1 MIIEADAALIQRIEA
16 HQQADDGGL
25 AAAGVTHQRQHLAGT
40 GGKAHLLQHRLL
52 AIVGEAHPLEA
63 DPPLQRRALPLRALP
78 GFVQQGKDSLPRHHG
93 LLQLVELVGHLDEGL
108 DHSPQIADE
117 GVEHPHLDGAARAQP
132 LVGKQRQQ
140 ADEHHHVEEI
150 DEGAQQYA
158 VDLEALDPGLPVLLV
173 HLGKGIGEVALLH
186 HGLNDRHPLQ
196 GLVEPAVDVGE
207 QAAGRPHHGYAQF
220 LVEPHHGPH
229 RRQQGGAHQHQAQIQ
244 QRHGDEDAAQEHHF
258 LHQQPNH
265 LHIEVHDRLG
275 VVGDA
280 GDEGARAM
288 LVEIAGRQPDGGG
301 KHLLAKGLHHCLG
314 DAVEA
319 QGLQVKT
326 RRREHLK
333 AEITGGKSGDV
344 GPHQLARRQIVVDEE
359 FDEQGPGHFG
369 AGGQQQADARLHQPA
384 GIAGAIG
391 EQPFDGRVH
400 RLASSTALSGN

>member
-1 MIIEADAALIQRIEA
+1 MA
-16 HQQADDGGL
+16 
-25 AAAGVTHQRQHLAGT
+25 HQRQHLAGT

-117 GVEHPHLDGAARAQP
+117 GVEHPHLDGAACAQP
-132 LVGKQRQQ
+132 LVGKQGEQ

-173 HLGKGIGEVALLH
+173 HLGKGIGEVVLLH

-258 LHQQPNH
+258 LHQQPYH
-265 LHIEVHDRLG
+265 LDIEVHDRLC

-280 GDEGARAM
+280 GDEGARAV

-301 KHLLAKGLHHCLG
+301 KHLLAKALHHRLG

-319 QGLQVKT
+319 QGLQVET
-326 RRREHLK
+326 RRREHLQ
-333 AEITGGKSGDV
+333 AEITGGKGGDV